1 MLLLFS
7 KITGLVDL
15 LWVYRLMN
23 APVWPLIN
31 LIHPYSVAAQEA
43 MPETII
49 MEGTEYEEVIQATAA
64 TPGCSWPKLILMMLL
79 PLLYIVFIW
88 VGYELGRRR
97 ISIGNRLVYENKNA
111 KKGAKK

>member
-1 MLLLFS
+1 MLEGLRNLALS
-7 KITGLVDL
+7 LCGTLIVTG
-15 LWVYRLMN
+15 
-23 APVWPLIN
+23 
-31 LIHPYSVAAQEA
+31 
-43 MPETII
+43 
-49 MEGTEYEEVIQATAA
+49 
-64 TPGCSWPKLILMMLL
+64 ILMMLL